1 MYLMYQ
7 VYLMYLM
14 YQVNLMYLMYHMYL
28 IYVTNQVYLMWSNYW
43 DQIILNGL
51 VPIISLI
58 YFNSRSL
65 VQLAHKNTNTK
76 QREK

>member
-1 MYLMYQ
+1 MYLAYQ
-7 VYLMYLM
+7 VYLMYL
-14 YQVNLMYLMYHMYL
+14 
-28 IYVTNQVYLMWSNYW
+28 TNQVYLMWSNYW

-65 VQLAHKNTNTK
+65 VQFAAS
-76 QREK
+76 